1 MILVYTI
8 VLLTIILL
16 LVLFVLKADKKEGFY
31 FEVTPGKDRWCCD
44 RGGFQGKPVSFEYSS
59 DAERFNCDQTKQKQT
74 YPFGQ
79 HGLLGQNVLGIEH
92 SSLGIPKTVRRCD
105 EPLNLSWN

>member
-1 MILVYTI
+1 MILVYTV
-8 VLLTIILL
+8 VLLVVIAL
-16 LVLFVLKADKKEGFY
+16 LVLFVTKKSDKKESFY

-44 RGGFQGKPVSFEYSS
+44 KGGYYGKPISFEYSS
-59 DAERFNCDQTKQKQT
+59 DADRFSCDQTDQNQT

-79 HGLLGQNVLGIEH
+79 YGFLGKNVLGIEQ

-105 EPLNLSWN
+105 QPLNLS